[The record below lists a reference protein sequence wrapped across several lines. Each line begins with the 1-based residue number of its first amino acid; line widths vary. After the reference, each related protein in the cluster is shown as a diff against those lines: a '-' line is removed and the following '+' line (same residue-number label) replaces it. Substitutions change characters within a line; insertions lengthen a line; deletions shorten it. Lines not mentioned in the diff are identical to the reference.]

1 MIRMFLIRFNIYRR
15 FDLLFNT
22 RNFDRSFIVCAP
34 FVIARGGIYKS
45 ALKIRTT
52 TEKYCI
58 LFEKGNMF
66 LGVRIY
72 VYRERGS

>member
-1 MIRMFLIRFNIYRR
+1 MFLIRCNIYRR
-15 FDLLFNT
+15 LIYYLMFAISIEVL
-22 RNFDRSFIVCAP
+22 SFVHR
-34 FVIARGGIYKS
+34 FVTARGGIYKS
-45 ALKIRTT
+45 ALKIRRT